1 MILLQWGI
9 IISFQTSLFL
19 FAFYGIHLHYKEK
32 IEQTIKDIDK
42 EYDEILDILDNDWAY
57 KNEIQDKRLYKKH
70 LLKLKQE
77 LEEKNN
83 LISYMQQQAKESR
96 LYKKYFINNTK

>member
-1 MILLQWGI
+1 MIIQTLLIASAILSVNVWI
-9 IISFQTSLFL
+9 L
-19 FAFYGIHLHYKEK
+19 YWVHLHYQEK

-42 EYDEILDILDNDWAY
+42 EYDEILDMLDNDWAY

>member
-1 MILLQWGI
+1 MFIIASAILSVYIW
-9 IISFQTSLFL
+9 SL
-19 FAFYGIHLHYKEK
+19 YGVHLHYQEK
-32 IEQTIKDIDK
+32 IGQTIKDIDK
-42 EYDEILDILDNDWAY
+42 EYDEILDMINNDWAY
-57 KNEIQDKRLYKKH
+57 KNEVQDKRLYKKH

-77 LEEKNN
+77 LKEKNN

>member
-1 MILLQWGI
+1 MIIQILLIASTILSVNIWI
-9 IISFQTSLFL
+9 L
-19 FAFYGIHLHYKEK
+19 YGVHLHYKEK

-42 EYDEILDILDNDWAY
+42 EYDEILDILN
-57 KNEIQDKRLYKKH
+57 NEVQDKRLYKKH

>member
-1 MILLQWGI
+1 MIIQILLIASI
-9 IISFQTSLFL
+9 ILSINIWVL
-19 FAFYGIHLHYKEK
+19 YGVHLHYQEK

-42 EYDEILDILDNDWAY
+42 EYDEILDMLDTDWAY

>member
-1 MILLQWGI
+1 MIIQILLIASTILSINIWV
-9 IISFQTSLFL
+9 L
-19 FAFYGIHLHYKEK
+19 YGVHLHYQEK

-42 EYDEILDILDNDWAY
+42 EYDEILDILDIDWAY

>member
-1 MILLQWGI
+1 MIIQILLIASTILSVNIWI
-9 IISFQTSLFL
+9 L
-19 FAFYGIHLHYKEK
+19 YGVHLHYQEK

-57 KNEIQDKRLYKKH
+57 KNEVQDKRLYKKH

-77 LEEKNN
+77 LDEKNN

>member
-1 MILLQWGI
+1 MIIQILLIASTILSINIWI
-9 IISFQTSLFL
+9 L
-19 FAFYGIHLHYKEK
+19 YGVHLHYQEK

-42 EYDEILDILDNDWAY
+42 EYDEILDILNNDWAY
-57 KNEIQDKRLYKKH
+57 KNEVQDKRLYKKH

>member
-1 MILLQWGI
+1 MIIQILLITSI
-9 IISFQTSLFL
+9 ILSINLLFL
-19 FAFYGIHLHYKEK
+19 YGIHLQYQEK

-42 EYDEILDILDNDWAY
+42 EYDEILDMLDTDWAY

>member
-1 MILLQWGI
+1 MIIQILLIASTILSVNIWI
-9 IISFQTSLFL
+9 L
-19 FAFYGIHLHYKEK
+19 YGVHLHYKEK

-42 EYDEILDILDNDWAY
+42 EYDEILDILNNDWAY
-57 KNEIQDKRLYKKH
+57 KNEVQDKRLYKKH

>member
-1 MILLQWGI
+1 MIIQILLIASTIFSINIWV
-9 IISFQTSLFL
+9 L
-19 FAFYGIHLHYKEK
+19 YGVHLHYQEK

-42 EYDEILDILDNDWAY
+42 EYDEILDMLDTDWAY

>member
-1 MILLQWGI
+1 MIIQILLI
-9 IISFQTSLFL
+9 ASTILFINIWIL
-19 FAFYGIHLHYKEK
+19 YGVHLYYQEK

-42 EYDEILDILDNDWAY
+42 EYDEILDMLDTDWAY

>member
-1 MILLQWGI
+1 MIIQILLIASTILSINIWI
-9 IISFQTSLFL
+9 L
-19 FAFYGIHLHYKEK
+19 YGVHLHYQEK

-42 EYDEILDILDNDWAY
+42 EYDEILDMLDTDWAY

>member
-1 MILLQWGI
+1 MIIQILLIASTILSINIWV
-9 IISFQTSLFL
+9 L
-19 FAFYGIHLHYKEK
+19 YGIHLHYQEK

-42 EYDEILDILDNDWAY
+42 EYDEILDMLDTDWAY

>member
-1 MILLQWGI
+1 MIIQILLIASTILSINIWV
-9 IISFQTSLFL
+9 L
-19 FAFYGIHLHYKEK
+19 YGVHLHYQEK

-42 EYDEILDILDNDWAY
+42 EYDEILDILNNDWAY
-57 KNEIQDKRLYKKH
+57 KNEVQDKRLYKKH

-77 LEEKNN
+77 LDEKNN

>member
-9 IISFQTSLFL
+9 IISFQTALFL
-19 FAFYGIHLHYKEK
+19 FAFYGIHLHYQEK

-42 EYDEILDILDNDWAY
+42 EYDEILDILDNDLAY
-57 KNEIQDKRLYKKH
+57 KNEVQDKRLYKKH

-77 LEEKNN
+77 LDKKNN
-83 LISYMQQQAKESR
+83 LISYMQQQAKKSR

>member
-1 MILLQWGI
+1 MIIQILLI
-9 IISFQTSLFL
+9 TSTILSINIWIL
-19 FAFYGIHLHYKEK
+19 YGVHLHYQEK

-42 EYDEILDILDNDWAY
+42 EYDEILDMLDTDWAY